1 MIIPQDKNALYQYS
15 LVGDE
20 GDSKTIFNLGYL
32 NSRQKAALAIQ
43 SKKSTKETEENS
55 IWWFDIIRF
64 GLRGWTNFK
73 MINGNDYEFKT
84 DKAVINGFGEFI
96 VMHSDCFEAFTLD
109 QVAEIA
115 AKLYEL
121 NYITLDEKKS

>member
-1 MIIPQDKNALYQYS
+1 MLVPMDKNALIEYS

-20 GDSKTIFNLGYL
+20 GDNKTIFRLGYL

-43 SKKSTKETEENS
+43 SKKSTKDTEENS

-73 MINGNDYEFKT
+73 LSNGNEYEFKT
-84 DKAVINGFGEFI
+84 DKAIISGFGEFV
-96 VMHSDCFEAFTLD
+96 VMHQDCFEAFTLD
-109 QVAEIA
+109 QVAELA
-115 AKLYEL
+115 GKLYEL
-121 NYITLDEKKS
+121 NYIPVMEKKS